1 MSLIKMITGAL
12 TGGTGGIFNSDKEK
26 NEGYK
31 WKSGMDE
38 THGGT
43 TGLLNQATYTSPQ
56 ANLPE
61 GHKPLNLAEAGIIE
75 SDSGAYNP
83 NKGTFPGG
91 ANAFVHTQNVKGNN
105 QNMTVGFLDSILQQF
120 NDMKDNMANMPRG
133 VGDTEAI
140 QKLMDPFKDDPWMKG
155 PLNVRNNN
163 PGNIKDFGVEWDG
176 MINDPLTDGSFL
188 KFDSPE
194 MGVRALTKDL
204 TNKMNRGLNTV
215 GKIVNVYAP
224 SSENDT
230 DAYIDSVTQSMGIGA
245 DDVLSEES
253 LSDLIRAIIR
263 QEGGD
268 DALQHYNDDI
278 ILKGMN
284 LAY

>member
-12 TGGTGGIFNSDKEK
+12 TGGTGGIFDSDKEK

-43 TGLLNQATYTSPQ
+43 TGLLNQATYTAPQ
-56 ANLPE
+56 ANFPE
-61 GHKPLNLAEAGIIE
+61 GHKPLNLAAAGIIE

-91 ANAFVHTQNVKGNN
+91 ANAFVNTQTVKGNN

-120 NDMKDNMANMPRG
+120 NDMKDNMANMPTG

-140 QKLMDPFKDDPWMKG
+140 QKLKD

-176 MINDPLTDGSFL
+176 MINAPLTDGSFL

-204 TNKMNRGLNTV
+204 TNKMGRGLNTV

-230 DAYIDSVTQSMGIGA
+230 NAYIDSVTQSMGIGA

>member
-12 TGGTGGIFNSDKEK
+12 TGGTGGIFGSDKEK
-26 NEGYK
+26 NEDYK

-43 TGLLNQATYTSPQ
+43 TGLLNQATYTPPQ
-56 ANLPE
+56 ANFPP
-61 GHKPLNLAEAGIIE
+61 GRKPLNLAEAGII
-75 SDSGAYNP
+75 SNTSGAYNP
-83 NKGTFPGG
+83 NRGTFPGG
-91 ANAFVHTQNVKGNN
+91 ANASTLPRGTGFK
-105 QNMTVGFLDSILQQF
+105 QNMTVSYLDSVLQQF
-120 NDMKDNMANMPRG
+120 NDMKDNMKGLPTG
-133 VGDTEAI
+133 VGDTDRI
-140 QKLMDPFKDDPWMKG
+140 QALKG
-155 PLNVRNNN
+155 DSPLSILNNN

-176 MINDPLTDGSFL
+176 MINAPLTDGSFL

-194 MGVRALTKDL
+194 MGVRALTRDL

-230 DAYIDSVTQSMGIGA
+230 NAYIDSVTQSMGIGA
-245 DDVLSEES
+245 DDVLGEES